1 MKKQHAI
8 ITSLISVCILTGCNS
23 GSNGSIENENVAN
36 TNSTTVTQ
44 NNNSII
50 TSKTTTQTTTSKLIK
65 AAYVQLDASGSLSA
79 ISSNGYKAANVII
92 FGFADTSSSTT
103 NSTYKTAIQ
112 NAINSESSG
121 TVNLLSIGGQ
131 TVSSM
136 SDTATIVSNITTQIS
151 AYNSELTGG
160 KIDGVD
166 LDLEGGFTAEQIKAL
181 ASGFKTNGLK
191 VSVAPQ
197 VYLSSGS
204 EVDSSN
210 PTNLV
215 LTSGSPYS
223 NQSNYTPA
231 IAGGYVDYVMVQTYN
246 TSGWTIK
253 LNNNSYAEN
262 QVGFFK
268 AVAAALNNTVKT
280 NCSGYESNTTSICIP
295 TSSAVVI
302 GTVTNAGAASN
313 SANIFGVSAGNSY
326 DQASI
331 LASLE
336 SDIQTMQTDSS
347 NYKYFAGVMMWSL
360 NNDYYPS
367 GWSDTSAGVG
377 AFSSKIFGAELA
389 PAATKNLQV
398 QFTNNG
404 QNTGVTITLIVNGLY
419 YPFYANSGSNQSIS
433 ASSYA
438 QWCSAD
444 AASDTCPDSWNLDQI
459 TVDSTFTVQVTPDNG
474 TAWSC
479 SSGGKLSSGYHNIQV
494 NNDYK
499 SCAIS

>member
-8 ITSLISVCILTGCNS
+8 LSSLISVCILTGCNS
-23 GSNGSIENENVAN
+23 GSNGAVAN
-36 TNSTTVTQ
+36 AANSNYSATVQSNNPITTD
-44 NNNSII
+44 
-50 TSKTTTQTTTSKLIK
+50 KTTTQATTNKLIK

-92 FGFADTSSSTT
+92 FGFADTSSATT
-103 NSTYKTAIQ
+103 NSAYKTAIQ

-181 ASGFKTNGLK
+181 ASGFKNNGLK

-204 EVDSSN
+204 EVDSNN

-231 IAGGYVDYVMVQTYN
+231 IAGGYVDYIMVQTYN

-280 NCSGYESNTTSICIP
+280 SCNGYESNTTSICIP
-295 TSSAVVI
+295 SSTAVVI
-302 GTVTNAGAASN
+302 GTVANAGAASN
-313 SANIFGVSAGNSY
+313 TANIFGVSAGNCY
-326 DQASI
+326 NQASI

-347 NYKYFAGVMMWSL
+347 NYKYFAGVMVWSL

-367 GWSDTSAGVG
+367 GWSDTSAVAG
-377 AFSSKIFGAELA
+377 AFSSKIFGAESS

-398 QFTNNG
+398 QFTNNS
-404 QNTGVTITLIVNGLY
+404 QSTGVTITLIVNGSY
-419 YPFYANSGSNQSIS
+419 YPFYANGSGSNQPIS

-444 AASDTCPDSWNLDQI
+444 AASDTCPDSWNLDQM

-474 TAWSC
+474 AAWSC
-479 SSGGKLSSGYHNIQV
+479 PSSGKLSSGYHNIQV